1 MQLGIPICPISKNKQ
16 LVDSQIAVNYFQAGE
31 VDMSPLIRLYLAC
44 YTGDRQAIKAGSPD
58 HRCAHN
64 TKHTFK
70 KRKKYNFRKV
80 LRSRSR
86 WSQNYFRSGAGAEI
100 ILDLEP
106 EPKLS
111 F

>member
-1 MQLGIPICPISKNKQ
+1 
-16 LVDSQIAVNYFQAGE
+16 
-31 VDMSPLIRLYLAC
+31 MSPLIRLYLAC

-70 KRKKYNFRKV
+70 KRKKSIILEKCCGDGDG
-80 LRSRSR
+80 
-86 WSQNYFRSGAGAEI
+86 GAKI